1 MCSRLLFWSHKLEY
15 YWCCDRSPEFPQNT
29 SRSGSGRETD
39 RVRSPTCWV
48 LELVIRLAGVYFSAQ
63 FPFLEMFAFPPD
75 IPLWRDDSTACWETD
90 IVPLFATQCS
100 KSCQG
105 GFRVR
110 EVRCLSDD
118 MTPGSLCDPQLKPEE
133 RESCNPQDCV
143 PEVGEFGVPIW
154 EKRER
159 GPL

>member
-1 MCSRLLFWSHKLEY
+1 MTGVQNSLRTPQGVGVGGRQTGQGVRPAGYWNWSAGLQG
-15 YWCCDRSPEFPQNT
+15 C
-29 SRSGSGRETD
+29 
-39 RVRSPTCWV
+39 V
-48 LELVIRLAGVYFSAQ
+48 LVLK
-63 FPFLEMFAFPPD
+63 FPFWTCLHFPLIFHSGVTIQQPAEK
-75 IPLWRDDSTACWETD
+75 TN

-143 PEVGEFGVPIW
+143 PEVGEFEIPIW

-159 GPL
+159 SPL